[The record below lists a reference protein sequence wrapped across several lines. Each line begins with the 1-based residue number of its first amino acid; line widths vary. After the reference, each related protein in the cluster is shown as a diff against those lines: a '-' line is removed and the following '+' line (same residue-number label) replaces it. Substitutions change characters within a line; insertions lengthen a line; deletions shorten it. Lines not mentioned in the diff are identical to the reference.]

1 MTQPFVGEI
10 RAFGF
15 TFAPLNWATCDGQL
29 IAISQ
34 NTALFSILGT
44 NYGGNGTS
52 TFQLP
57 NLQDRVPLHS
67 GGQQGP
73 GLSEYVVGEE
83 AGSATVA
90 LISDEMPVHTHSLI
104 SGVSSPPDQTQQT
117 NIPSPTALISNS
129 GPGQAFSNNETPA
142 VAMSPLAIGF
152 SSGGSQAHQN
162 QQPYLAL
169 LFCIALRG
177 VFPAR
182 N

>member
-10 RAFGF
+10 RPFAF
-15 TFAPLNWATCDGQL
+15 TFAPRNWATCDGQL

-34 NTALFSILGT
+34 NTALFSLLGT

-73 GLSEYVVGEE
+73 GLSDYVVGDQ
-83 AGSATVA
+83 AGSATVT
-90 LISDEMPVHTHSLI
+90 LTTDEMPVHTHSLI
-104 SGVSSPPDQTQQT
+104 SGVSSPIDQVQQT
-117 NIPSPTALISNS
+117 NIPSATALISTS
-129 GPGQAFSNNETPA
+129 GPGQAFSTNETPA
-142 VAMSPLAIGF
+142 VAMSPLAIGTYQ
-152 SSGGSQAHQN
+152 GGSQPHQN
-162 QQPYLAL
+162 QQPYLAV
-169 LFCIALRG
+169 LFCISLRG
-177 VFPAR
+177 VFPTR

>member
-10 RAFGF
+10 RPFAF
-15 TFAPLNWATCDGQL
+15 TFAPRNWATCDGQTM
-29 IAISQ
+29 AISQ
-34 NTALFSILGT
+34 NTALFSLLGT

-67 GGQQGP
+67 GGQPGP
-73 GLSEYVVGEE
+73 GLSDYVVGEQ
-83 AGSATVA
+83 AGSATVT
-90 LISDEMPVHTHSLI
+90 LISDEMPLHTHSLI
-104 SGVSSPPDQTQQT
+104 SGVSNPLDQVQQT
-117 NIPSPTALISNS
+117 NMPSPTALISVS

-142 VAMSPLAIGF
+142 VAMSPLAIGIYQ
-152 SSGGSQAHQN
+152 GGSGAHQN
-162 QQPYLAL
+162 QQPYPAV